1 MLRVHAR
8 RYAPATIL
16 TNVTLAGS
24 HQGPRPGS
32 PGAMLHSWL
41 LADAAFI
48 LADIFQRQGILTHVG
63 FLVSEERG
71 FAELFQY
78 GKTGFGILLLTL
90 LAARRASLSAL
101 MWALVLMLVLLDD
114 SLALH
119 EQGGVYLERAMGLRS
134 FGPLRAN
141 QIGEVIAFAGLA
153 VCCLTAV
160 AIGWRHADGED
171 RRLTRTLLV
180 WFSALAFCAVVLDAV
195 ASFTRRS
202 RFGGG
207 VAALE
212 DGGEMIVMSFLV
224 MSVWATLRPP
234 APVGP
239 ALRAGD
245 VP

>member
-1 MLRVHAR
+1 
-8 RYAPATIL
+8 
-16 TNVTLAGS
+16 
-24 HQGPRPGS
+24 
-32 PGAMLHSWL
+32 MLHSWL

-78 GKTGFGILLLTL
+78 GKIGFGILLLTL

-141 QIGEVIAFAGLA
+141 QVGEVIAFAGLA

-207 VAALE
+207 FAVLE